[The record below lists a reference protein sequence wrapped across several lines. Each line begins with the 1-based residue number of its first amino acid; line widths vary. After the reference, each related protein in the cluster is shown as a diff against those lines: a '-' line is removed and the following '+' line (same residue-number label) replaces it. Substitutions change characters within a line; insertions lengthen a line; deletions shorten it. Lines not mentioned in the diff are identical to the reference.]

1 MASREKEIK
10 IMAEIIVNTHGRGK
24 QAYFN
29 IKEAAEI
36 VGCGRNTLPAILH
49 SAGIL
54 VKPVG
59 PSNCI
64 SAYTIAEIMC
74 SGLVSPVNSK

>member
-10 IMAEIIVNTHGRGK
+10 IMAEMIISSYGK

-29 IKEAAEI
+29 IKEAADI
-36 VGCGRNTLPAILH
+36 VGCGRNTLPSILH
-49 SAGIL
+49 GAGIL

-59 PSNCI
+59 TSNRI

-74 SGLVSPVNSK
+74 SGLVAPVSSK